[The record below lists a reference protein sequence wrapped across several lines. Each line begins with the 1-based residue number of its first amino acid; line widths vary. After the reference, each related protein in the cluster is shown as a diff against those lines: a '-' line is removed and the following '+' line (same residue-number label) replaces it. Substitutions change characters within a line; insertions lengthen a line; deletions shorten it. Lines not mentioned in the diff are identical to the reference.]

1 MKTLRAAGSG
11 TGSEAALATARVTG
25 CVRAIAALALASV
38 ITACATPPAHLAT
51 AEAAPVATRV
61 ADRAVLD
68 RILALDPTRVTP
80 ADVKLLAQGP
90 TPRIMLLHG
99 GIYPVH
105 LAMESFG
112 EFLVGMGY
120 PEQRIRQPRDGAWSY
135 SPYEDANRL
144 AGIVAWYYEKDG
156 MAPMIIGHSQ
166 GGMQAVKVLHV
177 LAGEYGAQVPV
188 WNPLTD
194 FPEDRDAITDPLTG
208 KRQPVVGLRVGYV
221 SAVGAGGAAFI
232 LPNQWS
238 LIGKLR
244 TIPDNVEEFTGYW
257 IDVDLWAWTLPGTED
272 VRDFRG
278 SDKVRIRNVTL
289 SATNNHVFLPASAD
303 VPGMPK
309 ERAWIETYHPGTVAQ
324 APADAPANLLW
335 LADVWYD
342 VKKFWVIEAQRYI
355 RAKRSHAAAGAAAK
369 LE

>member
-1 MKTLRAAGSG
+1 MSPRKGRGVARLMAML
-11 TGSEAALATARVTG
+11 ALATL
-25 CVRAIAALALASV
+25 LA
-38 ITACATPPAHLAT
+38 ACATVPPHLADG
-51 AEAAPVATRV
+51 AKPVHV
-61 ADRAVLD
+61 VDRALED
-68 RILALDPTRVTP
+68 RILALDPTRITP
-80 ADVKLLAQGP
+80 SDVKLLAQGP

-112 EFLVGMGY
+112 EFLVAMGY
-120 PEQRIRQPRDGAWSY
+120 PEARIRHPRDGAWSH

-156 MAPMIIGHSQ
+156 MAPMLIGHSQ

-177 LAGEYGAQVPV
+177 LAGDYGAEVPV
-188 WNPLTD
+188 WDPLTD
-194 FPEDRDAITDPLTG
+194 FAEDRVAIDDPLTG
-208 KRQPVVGLRVGYV
+208 KKQPVVGLRVGYV

-257 IDVDLWAWTLPGTED
+257 IDVDLWAWTLPGTENE
-272 VRDFRG
+272 RDFRG

-289 SATNNHVFLPASAD
+289 SAANNHVFLPASAD
-303 VPGMPK
+303 VAGMPE
-309 ERAWIETYHPGTVAQ
+309 ERAWIDGYLPGTEVP
-324 APADAPANLLW
+324 APPDAPANILW

-342 VKKFWVIEAQRYI
+342 VRKFWTIEAQRYI
-355 RAKRSHAAAGAAAK
+355 RAKRNRPQVAVAGT